1 MGKRVVS
8 AANGRA
14 IVALMAVVVGCS
26 GARAVFAQGGVKI
39 DVGDCVKLTS
49 PEERFACYERQ
60 VNATGAK
67 TGAPPSA
74 PAPTPQS
81 ATPPAP
87 VAATPG
93 PSVATAAAPAA
104 AAAAVVPAAP
114 PPPASAPSTAK
125 TAETKS
131 SSSKD
136 KNAPPE
142 VVATIT
148 DLRETV
154 PSAYL
159 ITLDNGQVW
168 QQSYPEPYFLHTGM
182 RVTLRASK
190 WGESYRLS
198 PEGANGFIQVKRV
211 R

>member
-1 MGKRVVS
+1 
-8 AANGRA
+8 
-14 IVALMAVVVGCS
+14 MAVVVCWW
-26 GARAVFAQGGVKI
+26 GARAVFAQGGVTI
-39 DVGDCVKLTS
+39 DVGDCVKLAS

-60 VNATGAK
+60 VDATGAK
-67 TGAPPSA
+67 KGAPPSA
-74 PAPTPQS
+74 PAPGPQT
-81 ATPPAP
+81 AAPPTAAAP
-87 VAATPG
+87 AA
-93 PSVATAAAPAA
+93 SVPAAAAPAA
-104 AAAAVVPAAP
+104 AAAAVIPAAP
-114 PPPASAPSTAK
+114 PPPATPPSTAK
-125 TAETKS
+125 TGETNG

-136 KNAPPE
+136 KSKNAPPD

-211 R
+211 H

>member
-1 MGKRVVS
+1 
-8 AANGRA
+8 
-14 IVALMAVVVGCS
+14 MAVVVGWW
-26 GARAVFAQGGVKI
+26 GAPAVFAQGGVTI
-39 DVGDCVKLTS
+39 DVGDCVKLAS

-60 VNATGAK
+60 VDATGAK
-67 TGAPPSA
+67 KGAPPSA
-74 PAPTPQS
+74 PAPAPQS

-87 VAATPG
+87 AAVPPTAG
-93 PSVATAAAPAA
+93 VATAAAPAA
-104 AAAAVVPAAP
+104 ATVAVIPAAP
-114 PPPASAPSTAK
+114 PPPATAPSTAN
-125 TAETKS
+125 TADTKS

-136 KNAPPE
+136 KSKNAPPD

-148 DLRETV
+148 ELRETV

-159 ITLDNGQVW
+159 ITLDDGHVW
-168 QQSYPEPYFLHTGM
+168 QQSYPEPYFLRPGM

-198 PEGANGFIQVKRV
+198 AEGSNGFIQVKRV